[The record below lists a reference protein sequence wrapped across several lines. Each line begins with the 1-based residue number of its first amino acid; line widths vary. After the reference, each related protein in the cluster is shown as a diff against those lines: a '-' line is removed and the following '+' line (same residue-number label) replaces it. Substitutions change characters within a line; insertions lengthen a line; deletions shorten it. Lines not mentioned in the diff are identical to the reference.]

1 MIYTSDRHLF
11 KVKSNDKQSTALY
24 VFHVKV
30 CSAKIK
36 IEREKCSHINPNHIH
51 GTQETAYEEYK
62 INDRVKER
70 CQKETKRPRA
80 IFDEECA
87 ESSLQLQYSKR
98 QRTYQ
103 VHRRKGIPKNPK
115 SVNEVKDYFE
125 NEEICCRFE
134 NSLNKDP
141 KPFYKETVVAAIFAY
156 VIFCSELILQ
166 DLPEIRRLFIDGT
179 FKVVPAGPF
188 KQLLIIGME
197 FDSHV
202 RKFCACNIKKF
213 IVNGQ

>member
-1 MIYTSDRHLF
+1 MTSLEYEITAGKKSGSKLIYTSDRHLF

-24 VFHVKV
+24 VFHVKA

-36 IEREKCSHINPNHIH
+36 VEREKCSYINPNHIH

-70 CQKETKRPRA
+70 CQKETKRHRV

-115 SVNEVKDYFE
+115 SVDEVKDYFE
-125 NEEICCRFE
+125 NEEICCRT
-134 NSLNKDP
+134 K
-141 KPFYKETVVAAIFAY
+141 
-156 VIFCSELILQ
+156 
-166 DLPEIRRLFIDGT
+166 IRNHF
-179 FKVVPAGPF
+179 
-188 KQLLIIGME
+188 
-197 FDSHV
+197 
-202 RKFCACNIKKF
+202 IKKQSSLQF
-213 IVNGQ
+213 SHMLYSAPN